1 MSFKDNVLIGFDGFI
16 GFIGFIILVI
26 FLFLAFGMPV
36 LAIMNCLSLK
46 KYYEDQDQ
54 NKLNTEDK
62 HKFNV
67 AIVSFYCII
76 VSIVSLFLALVS
88 FGICVTT
95 DVDAFAYF
103 GFICLVIGTISAIIS
118 GILSFVVSA
127 LLIDIFK
134 SNEDRQTEVVLA
146 AIYLTFAA
154 LYIIGSIM
162 KNNNDIL
169 DDDFTIYNYGKIRWK
184 R

>member
-1 MSFKDNVLIGFDGFI
+1 MNFKDNVLIGFG

-26 FLFLAFGMPV
+26 FLFLTFGMLV
-36 LAIMNCLSLK
+36 LAIMNCMSLK

-67 AIVSFYCII
+67 AIVNFYCII
-76 VSIVSLFLALVS
+76 VSIVTLFLAFVS
-88 FGICVTT
+88 YGIFAGTN
-95 DVDAFAYF
+95 VDAFAYF
-103 GFICLVIGTISAIIS
+103 SFICLVIGTIASIIS
-118 GILSFVVSA
+118 GILSFVVA
-127 LLIDIFK
+127 VLLIDIFK

-154 LYIIGSIM
+154 LSIIGSIM
-162 KNNNDIL
+162 KNNNKSNDIF
-169 DDDFTIYNYGKIRWK
+169 DDD
-184 R
+184 